1 MSGHS
6 GASSSLPPE
15 FGRPHL
21 PALDGL
27 RAVAAVMMIA
37 FNFPIAH
44 VPGFGLTIFFVLSGF
59 LITWLMVAE
68 QERTGAIDMPAFY
81 RRRALRI
88 VPPFYALLLLLTAV
102 TLAKGRPL
110 AWGHAASAFLFYTD
124 FYHAWLGDPS
134 TIFSGTWYL
143 SITAQFYLLWPFA
156 FRWLNRSPRL
166 AVRRLAVIVLGFW
179 VYRLVLVFGLRV
191 PERYLFAAFDAR
203 VDALLVGCLLAF
215 ALRTGRA
222 GPLPALARAP
232 WQAMVTILVMLAIYS
247 GMDVWGS
254 PYRDTVVRAALPPLT
269 AVLIYQLVA
278 QSGSRLWSWLE
289 SAPMRW
295 LGRVSFGLCLFH
307 GITAAPLRRLLGG
320 WPIAGQFVAVVAAT
334 AGVASVSYLL
344 LERPF
349 LRRGR
354 AT

>member
-1 MSGHS
+1 
-6 GASSSLPPE
+6 
-15 FGRPHL
+15 
-21 PALDGL
+21 
-27 RAVAAVMMIA
+27 MMIA

-68 QERTGAIDMPAFY
+68 QELTGAIDMPAFY

-88 VPPFYALLLLLTAV
+88 IPPFYALLLLLTAV

-134 TIFSGTWYL
+134 TIFSNTWYL
-143 SITAQFYLLWPFA
+143 SVTAQFYLLWPFA

-307 GITAAPLRRLLGG
+307 GISAAPLRRLLGG